1 MNQARNPGR
10 VVGFWY
16 LLLVLG
22 GPLRLIYIPNKLF
35 VHDNAAATAG
45 NIAAH
50 GWLFRFG
57 MLSGLLGAV
66 VLIFLVLAFYRLFK
80 GVDQQ
85 LAVLLVIVG
94 GVMPA
99 LINFVNVVS
108 DAGALMVARG
118 GGAGGADF
126 LSVFDKP
133 QRDALVMLF
142 LRLHHHQIVAA
153 EILWGLW
160 LFPMGAL
167 VYKSRF
173 LPRFIGVWLIV
184 NGVAY
189 VVLSFTGLF
198 FPDYQDKVFT
208 FSQPALFGELAIM
221 LWLVIKSANPPALG
235 QSAAA
240 PPARADRGVPT
251 SRTAR
256 NGTRA
261 PARRLPRRRGARP
274 TARTARCNRILK
286 VYTSLVRQRKA
297 EPNVSMSPRA
307 CAC

>member
-50 GWLFRFG
+50 QWLFRFG
-57 MLSGLLGAV
+57 MLSDLVGAV

-99 LINFVNVVS
+99 LISFVNVVS
-108 DAGALMVARG
+108 DAGALMVARSGSGGGGGGG
-118 GGAGGADF
+118 GGADL

-133 QRDALVMLF
+133 QRDALVLLF
-142 LRLHHHQIVAA
+142 LRLHHAQIVAA

-167 VYKSRF
+167 AYKSRF
-173 LPRFIGVWLIV
+173 LPRFIGVWLII
-184 NGVAY
+184 NGAAY
-189 VVLSFTGLF
+189 IVLSLTGLF
-198 FPDYQDKVFT
+198 FPDYQNKVFAY
-208 FSQPALFGELAIM
+208 SQPALFGELAIM
-221 LWLVIKSANPPALG
+221 LWLVFKGAGAHSPSLQPRLDTAL
-235 QSAAA
+235 
-240 PPARADRGVPT
+240 
-251 SRTAR
+251 
-256 NGTRA
+256 
-261 PARRLPRRRGARP
+261 
-274 TARTARCNRILK
+274 
-286 VYTSLVRQRKA
+286 
-297 EPNVSMSPRA
+297 
-307 CAC
+307 

>member
-1 MNQARNPGR
+1 MSSARNPGR
-10 VVGFWY
+10 VVGYWY
-16 LLLVLG
+16 LLLVLL

-35 VHDNAAATAG
+35 VQGDAAATAS

-50 GWLFRFG
+50 EWLFRFG
-57 MLSGLLGAV
+57 MLSDLLGAV

-108 DAGALMVARG
+108 DAGALMVARS
-118 GGAGGADF
+118 AGGVDF

-133 QRDALVMLF
+133 QRDALVLLF
-142 LRLHHHQIVAA
+142 LRLHHAQIVAA

-167 VYKSRF
+167 AYTSRF
-173 LPRFIGVWLIV
+173 LPRFIGVWLII

-189 VVLSFTGLF
+189 IVLSLTGLF
-198 FPDYQDKVFT
+198 FPDYQDKVFVY
-208 FSQPALFGELAIM
+208 SQPALFGELAIM
-221 LWLVIKSANPPALG
+221 LWLVFKGASPGLQPRLDTAL
-235 QSAAA
+235 
-240 PPARADRGVPT
+240 
-251 SRTAR
+251 
-256 NGTRA
+256 
-261 PARRLPRRRGARP
+261 
-274 TARTARCNRILK
+274 
-286 VYTSLVRQRKA
+286 
-297 EPNVSMSPRA
+297 
-307 CAC
+307 

>member
-1 MNQARNPGR
+1 
-10 VVGFWY
+10 
-16 LLLVLG
+16 
-22 GPLRLIYIPNKLF
+22 
-35 VHDNAAATAG
+35 
-45 NIAAH
+45 
-50 GWLFRFG
+50 
-57 MLSGLLGAV
+57 MLSDLLGAV

-118 GGAGGADF
+118 GGGGADF

-142 LRLHHHQIVAA
+142 VRLHHYQIVAA
-153 EILWGLW
+153 ETLWGLW

-173 LPRFIGVWLIV
+173 VPRFIGAWLII
-184 NGVAY
+184 NGIAY
-189 VVLSFTGLF
+189 LVLSLTGIF

-208 FSQPALFGELAIM
+208 FSQPALFGELVIM
-221 LWLVIKSANPPALG
+221 LWLVIKGANPPAL
-235 QSAAA
+235 
-240 PPARADRGVPT
+240 
-251 SRTAR
+251 TA
-256 NGTRA
+256 
-261 PARRLPRRRGARP
+261 
-274 TARTARCNRILK
+274 
-286 VYTSLVRQRKA
+286 S
-297 EPNVSMSPRA
+297 
-307 CAC
+307 